1 MINTKFLKIPEFFC
15 FLFLIALFLNLEIN
29 IINFSSEGER
39 ISNTVTILNNIIFRN
54 LVKIPFNII
63 DLVFI
68 LSFDLFIIF
77 KFKNFKEE
85 FSLIKNDSIKLKIF
99 ISLICLCIILLFTQI
114 LNLDRVTSSQFII
127 QFLHLL
133 KILEMFAIFFI
144 FLFYQEISHK

>member
-1 MINTKFLKIPEFFC
+1 MINTKFLKSSELFC

-39 ISNTVTILNNIIFRN
+39 ISNTFTILNNIIFRN

-77 KFKNFKEE
+77 
-85 FSLIKNDSIKLKIF
+85 
-99 ISLICLCIILLFTQI
+99 
-114 LNLDRVTSSQFII
+114 
-127 QFLHLL
+127 
-133 KILEMFAIFFI
+133 
-144 FLFYQEISHK
+144 